1 MKKRK
6 SRKRKS
12 NRVNEIYI
20 YIYKKLESYD
30 QVEELHC
37 ENQPPWK
44 LMIIEDKLQIYLCLQ
59 NLVPAFQQLTV
70 KQRN

>member
-1 MKKRK
+1 MK
-6 SRKRKS
+6 
-12 NRVNEIYI
+12 YI